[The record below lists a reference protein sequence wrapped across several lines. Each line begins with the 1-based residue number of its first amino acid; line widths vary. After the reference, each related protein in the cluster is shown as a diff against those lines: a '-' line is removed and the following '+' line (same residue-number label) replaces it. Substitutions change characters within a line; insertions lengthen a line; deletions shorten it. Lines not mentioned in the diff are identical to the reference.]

1 MFVPRIAVSLPI
13 PDFEKKSLVKI
24 TTLVYNSLVIGVFTM
39 DKVVRTTRK
48 RKVWIPGLNQHKL

>member
-1 MFVPRIAVSLPI
+1 MFVSRITVSLRI

-24 TTLVYNSLVIGVFTM
+24 TTLVYNSHVIEVFTI

-48 RKVWIPGLNQHKL
+48 RKVWIPGLN